1 MRFMRQKDRYRK
13 RSKNHTK
20 IPGMIEIRYLD
31 ENGNVNFEWRKN
43 RSGSNVESGIYEMMK
58 FFKEKMAI
66 DIVSYLESSK
76 QNINIQTKPNTLY
89 TKKEGDTTNG
99 NTDK

>member
-1 MRFMRQKDRYRK
+1 MRYMKH
-13 RSKNHTK
+13 KNKHKNRLKKCTK

-31 ENGNVNFEWRKN
+31 ENGNINFEWRKN

-66 DIVSYLESSK
+66 DIVSYLDLSK
-76 QNINIQTKPNTLY
+76 QNINIQKKSNTMY
-89 TKKEGDTTNG
+89 TTPESDIENG
-99 NTDK
+99 NNSK

>member
-1 MRFMRQKDRYRK
+1 
-13 RSKNHTK
+13 
-20 IPGMIEIRYLD
+20 MIEIRYLD

-66 DIVSYLESSK
+66 DIVSYLDSSK
-76 QNINIQTKPNTLY
+76 QNINIPTKPNALY
-89 TKKEGDTTNG
+89 TKKEGDTANG
-99 NTDK
+99 NIDK